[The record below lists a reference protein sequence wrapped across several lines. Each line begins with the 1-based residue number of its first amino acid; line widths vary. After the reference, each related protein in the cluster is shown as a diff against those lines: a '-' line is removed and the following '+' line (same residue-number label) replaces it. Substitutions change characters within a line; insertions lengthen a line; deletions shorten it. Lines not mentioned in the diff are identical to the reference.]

1 LAAPPEG
8 TLIGFDDL
16 PADIVVSDINAK
28 SVECILFFS
37 DGSEKYYL
45 GCSNQIDTNFYFVYN
60 DRN

>member
-28 SVECILFFS
+28 SVAGTKSIQSLILLCE
-37 DGSEKYYL
+37 EKCTTL
-45 GCSNQIDTNFYFVYN
+45 IKKNN
-60 DRN
+60 